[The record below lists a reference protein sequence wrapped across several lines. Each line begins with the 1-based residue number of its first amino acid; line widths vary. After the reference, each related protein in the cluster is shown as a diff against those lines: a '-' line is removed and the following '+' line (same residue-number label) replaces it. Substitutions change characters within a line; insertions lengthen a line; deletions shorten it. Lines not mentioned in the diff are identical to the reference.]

1 MSFRLYILQRLT
13 AMLML
18 GLIPKTFRQALIFS
32 LAVISGFQNALRSEI
47 LGRTR
52 GSVAWAAFY
61 GSFVLLAATHG
72 AIGLR
77 TVAAEWTGLRG
88 RGLDALVIVAGVV
101 LAALGVRAV
110 YAVVGA

>member
-18 GLIPKTFRQALIFS
+18 PLIAAHIATIIYASHKGLSA
-32 LAVISGFQNALRSEI
+32 AEI